1 MRQPFTVH
9 SHRQLIPMMRDPM
22 RLESALEQGGRVD
35 TTVIGWG
42 TMKSGGQTAKILRY
56 VDLPYVGLS
65 DCKRAMRPLSI
76 FDSMVCAGF
85 LKFGGKDACQGD
97 SGGPLVFRAEARTNG
112 TQGEEGRSDH
122 GMVLAGLVSWGV
134 GCAKPGYAG
143 VYTNVGSYKEWIAKN
158 MKYN

>member
-1 MRQPFTVH
+1 MQNAMT
-9 SHRQLIPMMRDPM
+9 
-22 RLESALEQGGRVD
+22 LESALGQGRQLT

-42 TMKSGGQTAKILRY
+42 TMRSGGQTAKILRY
-56 VDLPYVGLS
+56 VDLPYVGLR
-65 DCKRAMRPLSI
+65 DCKSAMRPLRI
-76 FDSMVCAGF
+76 FDTMVCAGY

-97 SGGPLVFRAEARTNG
+97 SGGPLVYREADARRGNVTSG
-112 TQGEEGRSDH
+112 DDRSDH

-143 VYTNVGSYKEWIAKN
+143 VYTNVGSYREWIDNN

>member
-1 MRQPFTVH
+1 
-9 SHRQLIPMMRDPM
+9 MMQNPRT
-22 RLESALEQGGRVD
+22 LESAFSQGNQMM

-42 TMKSGGQTAKILRY
+42 TMRSGGQTAKVLRY
-56 VDLPYVGLS
+56 VDLPYVGLD

-97 SGGPLVFRAEARTNG
+97 SGGPLVYRANSREALESALVTRDV
-112 TQGEEGRSDH
+112 RSDH

-143 VYTNVGSYKEWIAKN
+143 VYTNVGSYEEWIAKN

>member
-1 MRQPFTVH
+1 
-9 SHRQLIPMMRDPM
+9 MMRNP
-22 RLESALEQGGRVD
+22 LTFENALSQGRQMT

-42 TMKSGGQTAKILRY
+42 TMRSGGQTAKILRF
-56 VDLPYVGLS
+56 VDLPYVGL
-65 DCKRAMRPLSI
+65 DECKRAMRPLSI
-76 FDSMVCAGF
+76 YDSMVCAGF

-97 SGGPLVFRAEARTNG
+97 SGGPLVYRADFRAESNMTSDG
-112 TQGEEGRSDH
+112 DQVTRSDH

-143 VYTNVGSYKEWIAKN
+143 VYTNVGSYEEWIAKN

>member
-1 MRQPFTVH
+1 MT
-9 SHRQLIPMMRDPM
+9 
-22 RLESALEQGGRVD
+22 

-42 TMKSGGQTAKILRY
+42 TMRSGGQTAKILRF
-56 VDLPYVGLS
+56 VDLPYVGL
-65 DCKRAMRPLSI
+65 DECKRAMRPLSI
-76 FDSMVCAGF
+76 YDSMVCAGF

-97 SGGPLVFRAEARTNG
+97 SGGPLVYRADSREVGSNMTSDG
-112 TQGEEGRSDH
+112 DQVIRSDH

-143 VYTNVGSYKEWIAKN
+143 VYTNVGSYEEWIAKN

>member
-1 MRQPFTVH
+1 MSQGRQMT
-9 SHRQLIPMMRDPM
+9 
-22 RLESALEQGGRVD
+22 

-42 TMKSGGQTAKILRY
+42 TMRSGGQTAKVLRY
-56 VDLPYVGLS
+56 VDLPYVGL
-65 DCKRAMRPLSI
+65 DECKRAMRPLSI
-76 FDSMVCAGF
+76 YDSMVCAGF

-97 SGGPLVFRAEARTNG
+97 SGGPLVYRTDSRVG
-112 TQGEEGRSDH
+112 GDMTSDMTTDMTSDMTTDMTSDQLRSDH

-143 VYTNVGSYKEWIAKN
+143 VYTNVGSYEEWIAKN